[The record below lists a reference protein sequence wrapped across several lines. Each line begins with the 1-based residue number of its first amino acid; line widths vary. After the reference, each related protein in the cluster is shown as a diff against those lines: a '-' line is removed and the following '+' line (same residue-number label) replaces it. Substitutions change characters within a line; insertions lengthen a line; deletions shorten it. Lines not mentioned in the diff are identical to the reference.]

1 MNSFEVVSPI
11 KVKGELIKPAKAG
24 EQPNTVELSDKTAQ
38 LLLGTKSIKTPSGNA
53 QEVAQKAAL
62 LDAAAAEKNRVDALV
77 KRAKELGITH
87 ADAIKTEALETL
99 VAEAEATGQ
108 ANAEPEG
115 HITGAVT
122 FDGNTVELS
131 QMKAEELKKLATDM
145 GIEGAQKMNKA
156 DLVAAIK
163 AVPVK
168 PAE

>member
-38 LLLGTKSIKTPSGNA
+38 LLLATKSIRAPSG
-53 QEVAQKAAL
+53 
-62 LDAAAAEKNRVDALV
+62 
-77 KRAKELGITH
+77 
-87 ADAIKTEALETL
+87 
-99 VAEAEATGQ
+99 
-108 ANAEPEG
+108 EG
-115 HITGAVT
+115 HLAGAVT
-122 FDGNTVELS
+122 FNGQVIDLS